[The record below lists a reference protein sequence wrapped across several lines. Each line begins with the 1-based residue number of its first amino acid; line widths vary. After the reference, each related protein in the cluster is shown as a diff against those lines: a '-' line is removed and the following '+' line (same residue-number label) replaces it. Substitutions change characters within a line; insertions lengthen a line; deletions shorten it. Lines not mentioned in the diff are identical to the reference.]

1 MLVSGRLRVITAA
14 IICFTII
21 FSILAV
27 YFAEQRYR
35 SDLDTRLVQI
45 NTENS
50 NLTRALAEHV
60 RRTLNEADNILLF
73 MKAEYDTRQEL
84 HPDTLALLKTLQ
96 NGYLINQIGLA
107 DASGKLLFSAT
118 PTEFNIEIAN
128 REHFRA
134 QQNSAAGG
142 LYISLPVAN
151 QITGRYSIFLSRR
164 LEDKDRNF
172 AGIVSVGLDP
182 EYFSRFFDQME
193 LGPGSTILITRKDG
207 AVLANASRQTVL
219 LDTRIHNHE
228 IFQDIKSGFQAG
240 VFESPGFFSS
250 VPNLGAYRVLDEYSL
265 VVVVSTI
272 KEAALQDVYAR
283 RVTYYL
289 WASLFIL
296 LAYIFAY
303 ALWRQFN
310 RLYLKEIS
318 LQATERD
325 YMHLLENMTD
335 GYFRTDKEGCIT
347 MLNPAVVRMLEYISE
362 EELLGKP
369 VQQFWYHPAERA
381 GYLAQLAKKGF
392 VTDYSLVLR
401 KKAGIPIP
409 ISLSSHYY
417 FDENERI
424 LGTEGIIRN
433 ISERQKA
440 EEQLKYVGYHDS
452 LTELYNRAYFNW
464 YLKELEIQPPKSL
477 GLIIIDVD
485 GLKVVNDTL
494 GHETGD
500 ALLQY
505 TAQVLR
511 QAFAGGVVA
520 RIGGDEFAVVLADID
535 EQQID
540 TAVSGLREAAESK
553 RYFADGA
560 SLPLQLSCGYS
571 LEQGPAYNMRNLF
584 IMADRMMYRE
594 KLCQAAGRRGTIIKS
609 LKEMLSARDYITEG
623 HASRMQSFAVAL
635 AQKANV
641 HSSHLSDIG
650 LFAQFHDIGKVGIP
664 DGILKKP
671 GPLTEEERKIM
682 QIHTE
687 IGHRIAT
694 ASDELAPIADWILK
708 HHERWDGKGYPLGL
722 SGEDIPLE
730 SRILAIV
737 DAYDAMTND
746 RPYRKALSVEEAVKE
761 VRRCAGSQFDPKLV
775 DLFLTVLSQ
784 YESQE
789 MLLSG

>member
-1 MLVSGRLRVITAA
+1 M
-14 IICFTII
+14 
-21 FSILAV
+21 
-27 YFAEQRYR
+27 
-35 SDLDTRLVQI
+35 
-45 NTENS
+45 
-50 NLTRALAEHV
+50 
-60 RRTLNEADNILLF
+60 
-73 MKAEYDTRQEL
+73 
-84 HPDTLALLKTLQ
+84 
-96 NGYLINQIGLA
+96 
-107 DASGKLLFSAT
+107 
-118 PTEFNIEIAN
+118 
-128 REHFRA
+128 
-134 QQNSAAGG
+134 
-142 LYISLPVAN
+142 
-151 QITGRYSIFLSRR
+151 
-164 LEDKDRNF
+164 
-172 AGIVSVGLDP
+172 
-182 EYFSRFFDQME
+182 
-193 LGPGSTILITRKDG
+193 
-207 AVLANASRQTVL
+207 
-219 LDTRIHNHE
+219 
-228 IFQDIKSGFQAG
+228 
-240 VFESPGFFSS
+240 
-250 VPNLGAYRVLDEYSL
+250 
-265 VVVVSTI
+265 
-272 KEAALQDVYAR
+272 
-283 RVTYYL
+283 
-289 WASLFIL
+289 
-296 LAYIFAY
+296 
-303 ALWRQFN
+303 
-310 RLYLKEIS
+310 
-318 LQATERD
+318 
-325 YMHLLENMTD
+325 
-335 GYFRTDKEGCIT
+335 
-347 MLNPAVVRMLEYISE
+347 
-362 EELLGKP
+362 
-369 VQQFWYHPAERA
+369 
-381 GYLAQLAKKGF
+381 
-392 VTDYSLVLR
+392 
-401 KKAGIPIP
+401 
-409 ISLSSHYY
+409 
-417 FDENERI
+417 
-424 LGTEGIIRN
+424 GTEGIIRN